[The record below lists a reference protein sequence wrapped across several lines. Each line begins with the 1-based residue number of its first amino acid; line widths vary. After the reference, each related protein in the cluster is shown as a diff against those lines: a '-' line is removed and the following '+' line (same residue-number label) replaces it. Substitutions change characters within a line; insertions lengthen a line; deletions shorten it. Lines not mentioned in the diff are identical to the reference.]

1 MFPVMN
7 IQYIFVIV
15 LLALGGILIGESI
28 ISSVNI
34 IEIILGAL
42 CLVIAVVLLI
52 RTPVKR

>member
-1 MFPVMN
+1 MR

-34 IEIILGAL
+34 IEIVLGAI
-42 CLVIAVVLLI
+42 CLIVALVLLI

>member
-1 MFPVMN
+1 MR

-34 IEIILGAL
+34 IEIVIGAV
-42 CLVIAVVLLI
+42 CLIIALVLLI